1 MRKLL
6 LSVGLLFSL
15 TANAGISIIVHPSNS
30 TPLENKD
37 ISRIFLGK
45 VKSFNSE
52 LTAMPM
58 NLPEG
63 NPSRKVFEKSVLNK
77 SSNQI
82 KAYWS
87 KLVFTGKG
95 TPPLEA
101 ISESELVNLVSANPN
116 LIAYV
121 DDSLVTDKVK
131 VVAKF

>member
-131 VVAKF
+131 VVAQF

>member
-1 MRKLL
+1 MKKLL
-6 LSVGLLFSL
+6 MSVGLLLSL
-15 TANAGISIIVHPSNS
+15 SANAGISIIVHPSNS
-30 TPLENKD
+30 AALENKD

-45 VKSFNSE
+45 LKSFNSE

-63 NPSRKVFEKSVLNK
+63 NASRKVFEKAVLNK
-77 SSNQI
+77 SPNQI

-95 TPPLEA
+95 SPPMEA
-101 ISESELVNLVSANPN
+101 ISETELISLVSTNPN

-121 DDSLVTDKVK
+121 DDAIVTDKVK